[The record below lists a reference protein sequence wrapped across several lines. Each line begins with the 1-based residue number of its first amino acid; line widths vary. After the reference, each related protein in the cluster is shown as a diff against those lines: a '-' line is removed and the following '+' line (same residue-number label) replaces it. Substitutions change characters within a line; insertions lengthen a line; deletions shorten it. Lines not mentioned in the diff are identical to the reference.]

1 MPPNPSLTHN
11 QRALLDLIRRQQ
23 PILRSALTDQTDLS
37 QQSIHRLVGQLIDLD
52 LLEIEPGPPTG
63 PGKPSPRVSV
73 KADAAHALGV
83 LVNTD
88 AAVLCLVDLSCRLVA
103 ERRLPMDMSSRAQ
116 ALPTIRAAADRLMD
130 EVGID
135 RARLCG
141 MGFTM
146 PGYFAAPRCF
156 NAPEP
161 LRDWSLIDLTAEL
174 RALFE
179 LEVFLENSATA
190 GAIGE
195 ALTGVGRDVASFAYL
210 AFDYGFGGGIVIDGT
225 AMTGHN
231 GNAGEFSTIF
241 TGPGEDADRPALNPL
256 VRGLRAQGVE
266 VAGVEDLRQRFDPN
280 WPGVATW
287 IDKIMPQLER
297 IVVGL
302 HGILD
307 PEAIVFGGQIP
318 PALAE
323 MLIARVNF
331 PTSARYNAGLPR
343 PRLLAS
349 SASGEP
355 ATTGAA
361 LKALKA
367 HFFL

>member
-1 MPPNPSLTHN
+1 MPAVPLLTRN
-11 QRALLDLIRRQQ
+11 QRALLDLIRRRQ
-23 PILRSALTDQTDLS
+23 PILRAALTELTDLT
-37 QQSIHRLVGQLIDLD
+37 QQSVHRLVGQLTDLD
-52 LLEIEPGPPTG
+52 LLQVEQAPPSG

-73 KADAAHALGV
+73 KADAAHALGL

-88 AAVLCLVDLSCRLVA
+88 GAVLCLVDLSCRLVA
-103 ERRLPMDMSSRAQ
+103 ERRLPMDMSARAE
-116 ALPTIRAAADRLMD
+116 ALPVIRAEADRLME

-135 RARLCG
+135 RGRLCG
-141 MGFTM
+141 LGFTM

-161 LRDWSLIDLTAEL
+161 LRDWSLVDLTEEL
-174 RALFE
+174 QALFG
-179 LEVFLENSATA
+179 LDVLLENSATA

-195 ALTGVGRDVASFAYL
+195 ALNGVGREVASFAYL

-231 GNAGEFSTIF
+231 GNAGEFSTVF
-241 TGPGEDADRPALNPL
+241 TGPGESDDRPALNLL
-256 VRGLRAQGVE
+256 VRTLRARGVA
-266 VAGVEDLRQRFDPN
+266 VAGVEDLRHRFDPD
-280 WPGVATW
+280 WPGVAEW
-287 IDKIMPQLER
+287 IDRIMPQLDR

-323 MLIARVNF
+323 MLISRVRF
-331 PTSARYNAGLPR
+331 PMRSRYDAGLPL

-355 ATTGAA
+355 AATGAA

-367 HFFL
+367 QFFL

>member
-1 MPPNPSLTHN
+1 MKNAQPLTYN
-11 QRALLDLIRRQQ
+11 QRALLDLIRRRQ
-23 PILRSALTDQTDLS
+23 PILRSALTDLTDLS

-52 LLEIEPGPPTG
+52 LLEIEPGPPSG
-63 PGKPSPRVSV
+63 PGKPSARVSV
-73 KADAAHALGV
+73 KAEAAYALGL

-88 AAVLCLVDLSCRLVA
+88 AAVLCLVDLSCRLVT
-103 ERRLPMDMSSRAQ
+103 ERRLPMDMSSHAQ
-116 ALPTIRAAADRLMD
+116 ALQAIRTEADRLMK

-135 RARLCG
+135 QGRICG
-141 MGFTM
+141 LGFSM

-161 LRDWSLIDLTAEL
+161 LRDWSLVDLTKGL
-174 RALFE
+174 RALFG
-179 LEVFLENSATA
+179 LDVFLENSATA

-195 ALTGVGRDVASFAYL
+195 AVNGVGREVASFAYL

-225 AMTGHN
+225 VMTGHN
-231 GNAGEFSTIF
+231 GNAGEFSTVF
-241 TGPGEDADRPALNPL
+241 TGPGESHDRPALNPL
-256 VRGLRAQGVE
+256 VRTLRAHGVD
-266 VAGVEDLRQRFDPN
+266 VTGVEDLRGRFDPE
-280 WPGVATW
+280 WPGVAEW
-287 IDKIMPQLER
+287 IDRIMPQLDR

-323 MLIARVNF
+323 MLIARVRF
-331 PTSARYNAGLPR
+331 PSQARYDAGLPR

-349 SASGEP
+349 LAEGEP
-355 ATTGAA
+355 AATGAA

-367 HFFL
+367 RYFV